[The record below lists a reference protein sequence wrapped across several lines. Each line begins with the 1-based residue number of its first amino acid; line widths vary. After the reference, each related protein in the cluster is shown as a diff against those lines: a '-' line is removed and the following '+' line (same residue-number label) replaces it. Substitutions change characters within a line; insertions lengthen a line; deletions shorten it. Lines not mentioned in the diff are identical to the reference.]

1 MYVYAYV
8 YVRAYVGVARACV
21 CAYVFAGINM
31 DTSVSV
37 IFQVCIFKTLLTKE
51 KVADALIYCNEQ
63 LENMELLRRYIPRQ
77 RLCFTQ
83 EGWVPPS

>member
-1 MYVYAYV
+1 MSLDV
-8 YVRAYVGVARACV
+8 CV
-21 CAYVFAGINM
+21 CLCVCPCICGCGAMYLQEPTWIPLF
-31 DTSVSV
+31 SV
-37 IFQVCIFKTLLTKE
+37 IFQVRIFKTLLTKE